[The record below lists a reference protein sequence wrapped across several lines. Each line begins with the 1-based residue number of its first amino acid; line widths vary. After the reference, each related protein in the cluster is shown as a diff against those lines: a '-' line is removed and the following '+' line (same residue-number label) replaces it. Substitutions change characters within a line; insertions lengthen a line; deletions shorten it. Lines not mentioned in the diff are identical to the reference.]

1 VRPFLIILLA
11 LASGD
16 TWLAAQTERVEAEPI
31 ACWWR
36 TSAGAVRIGEPFEAV
51 VTCSLLETEG
61 VRAIVDDSRLDP
73 AILQLPPFEVI
84 GGRRAKDVITAG
96 RRFSQY
102 EYRLQIIAENAFGR
116 DVSLP
121 ALQLNYRVENRVPS
135 AASGVLEAIQGREFT
150 YALPSISIRVLS
162 LVPNDATDIRETPVA
177 SFDRIADRAFRG
189 TVLRVSAVIAFV
201 VAALVAGVAL
211 LGLARRRQARAAI
224 PGRILSDSAILDS
237 VGREL
242 AAVQQESRESGWNP
256 SLAGRALT
264 ALRIA
269 AAYASGRPV
278 SQQAGGTNGTAP
290 GQLAV
295 NGRRKG
301 TAFVSG
307 TVTAEGV
314 GSGSH
319 EALRDGLARFTA
331 ARYGRDGRLDG
342 SKLDEALGE
351 GITIVEQ
358 LAAERKPSLRE
369 RLWMR

>member
-1 VRPFLIILLA
+1 MRAFLLIVFA

-16 TWLAAQTERVEAEPI
+16 ARLAAQTERVEAEPI

-36 TSAGAVRIGEPFEAV
+36 TSAGAVRIGEPFDAV
-51 VTCSLLETEG
+51 VTCSLLETES
-61 VRAIVDDSRLDP
+61 VRAIVDDSRLEP
-73 AILQLPPFEVI
+73 AILQLPPFEVTS
-84 GGRRAKDVITAG
+84 GRRAKDVVTPG
-96 RRFSQY
+96 RRFIQY
-102 EYRLQIIAENAFGR
+102 EYRLQLIAENAFGR
-116 DVSLP
+116 DVSIP

-135 AASGVLEAIQGREFT
+135 AASGVPEAIQGREFT
-150 YALPSISIRVLS
+150 YALPRISIRVLS
-162 LVPNDATDIRETPVA
+162 IVPNDATDIREAPVA

-189 TVLRVSAVIAFV
+189 TVLRVTAIIAFV
-201 VAALVAGVAL
+201 LGALVAGIAL
-211 LGLARRRQARAAI
+211 LGFARRRQARAAV
-224 PGRILSDSAILDS
+224 PGRILPDAAILEG

-278 SQQAGGTNGTAP
+278 SQQAAGPNGTAP

-307 TVTAEGV
+307 TVTSAPREG
-314 GSGSH
+314 
-319 EALRDGLARFTA
+319 LRDGLARFTA

-342 SKLDEALGE
+342 SALDEAIGE
-351 GITIVEQ
+351 GIRAVEQ
-358 LAAERKPSLRE
+358 LAEERKASLRE